1 MKPAVHRSAVVI
13 GALFIQVCLGAVYA
27 WSAFTEALTRAVSQ
41 GGEFGFSA
49 TQTQLIFSACLLT
62 FAVVMVPA
70 GRLQADLGP
79 RRVAALGGLLLGGGY
94 LGASWF
100 GQTFLG
106 QLLWIGVVA
115 GAGVGLAYGCPIAV
129 GIRTFPERKGLITGV
144 SVAGFGFG
152 ALLWVKLAGP
162 WGGLVE
168 RLGVLGT
175 FRVFGVVL
183 LIAVLVGA
191 IWMVHPQESEGSQ
204 AGATGLGL
212 VAGMPPHQ
220 ALRTPQFFVLWLA
233 FVVSSGAGLMVI
245 GTIKLFGIDALTA
258 GGMDAAR
265 ASAAAGT
272 AMGVYYA
279 VANGLGRIVWGAV
292 SEPLGRSRALALLC
306 GLQAVAF
313 LAFFRL
319 GAAESSFYLGAAL
332 IGFNF
337 GGNFALFPALTADWF
352 GSATVGRNYGFLFT
366 AYGVGGVAGPLLGG
380 VCRDLGAGRGAEAW
394 LPAFM
399 AAGVAL
405 LVVAALVLR
414 LTPPIAGAAGCAR
427 GERSR

>member
-1 MKPAVHRSAVVI
+1 MGPAVRRALVLV
-13 GALFIQVCLGAVYA
+13 GALLIQVSLGAVYA
-27 WSAFTEALTRAVSQ
+27 WSAFTETLAMAVSQ

-49 TQTQLIFSACLLT
+49 TQTQLIFSACLVT
-62 FAVVMVPA
+62 FAAVMVPA

-100 GQTFLG
+100 GHVFLG
-106 QLLWIGVVA
+106 QLGWIGVVA

-152 ALLWVKLAGP
+152 ALLWVKLAGS

-175 FRVFGVVL
+175 FRVFGLVL
-183 LIAVLVGA
+183 LVAVVVGA
-191 IWMVHPQESEGSQ
+191 ALMVDPQ
-204 AGATGLGL
+204 AGEGRRSGA
-212 VAGMPPHQ
+212 AGVDPVTSMPPHA
-220 ALRTPQFFVLWLA
+220 ALRTPQFRVLWAA

-306 GLQAVAF
+306 GLQALAF
-313 LAFFRL
+313 LAFYRL

-332 IGFNF
+332 VGFNF

-352 GSATVGRNYGFLFT
+352 GSATVGRNYGVMFT
-366 AYGVGGVAGPLLGG
+366 AYGVGGVLGPLLGG
-380 VCRDLGAGRGAEAW
+380 VCRDLGTGRGAEAW
-394 LPAFM
+394 LPAFIG
-399 AAGVAL
+399 AGVAL
-405 LVVAALVLR
+405 LVVAAVVLR
-414 LTPPIAGAAGCAR
+414 LTPPVAGVAGP
-427 GERSR
+427 SREGDR

>member
-1 MKPAVHRSAVVI
+1 MRRTLVLV
-13 GALFIQVCLGAVYA
+13 GALLIQVCLGAVYA
-27 WSAFTEALTRAVSQ
+27 WSAFTETLAVAVSQ

-49 TQTQLIFSACLLT
+49 TQTQLIFSACLVT
-62 FAVVMVPA
+62 FAAVMVPA

-94 LGASWF
+94 LGASLL

-106 QLLWIGVVA
+106 QLVWIGIVA

-152 ALLWVKLAGP
+152 ALLWVKLAGA

-175 FRVFGVVL
+175 FRVFGLVL
-183 LIAVLVGA
+183 LVAVVVGA
-191 IWMVHPQESEGSQ
+191 ACLVDPPAGEGRRSE
-204 AGATGLGL
+204 ATGADP
-212 VAGMPPHQ
+212 VASMPPHV
-220 ALRTPQFFVLWLA
+220 ALRTPQFRVLWAA

-279 VANGLGRIVWGAV
+279 GANGLGRIVWGAV
-292 SEPLGRSRALALLC
+292 SEPLGRARALALLC
-306 GLQAVAF
+306 GLQSVAF

-352 GSATVGRNYGFLFT
+352 GSATVGRNYGLLFT
-366 AYGVGGVAGPLLGG
+366 AYGVGGVLGPLLGG

-394 LPAFM
+394 LPAFIG
-399 AAGVAL
+399 AGVAL
-405 LVVAALVLR
+405 LVVAAVVLR
-414 LTPPIAGAAGCAR
+414 LTPPVAGVAGP
-427 GERSR
+427 SREGDR